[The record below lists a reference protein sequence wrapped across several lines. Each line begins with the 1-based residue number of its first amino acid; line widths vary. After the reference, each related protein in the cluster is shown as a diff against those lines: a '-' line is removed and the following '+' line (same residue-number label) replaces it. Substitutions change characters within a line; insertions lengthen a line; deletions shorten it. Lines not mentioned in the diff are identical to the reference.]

1 MLRVCTTAFSLKR
14 MMVDFGDWPR
24 GEVLL
29 VFGMVAR
36 LVAVVC
42 CWSWM
47 GLVQPVAANRGR
59 SWIFGRCG
67 RLCLTPTE

>member
-1 MLRVCTTAFSLKR
+1 

-47 GLVQPVAANRGR
+47 SLVQPVAANCDR
-59 SWIFGRCG
+59 SWNAADAADCV
-67 RLCLTPTE
+67 